1 MKKKNVYEKRI
12 KAQNDA
18 AQIFCWCIVI
28 ALNQEEGIGSE
39 RLGRACDEMKTFE
52 DKFKNM
58 IRSSG
63 RKAASVEMERLLDGV
78 CDTDIILPS
87 LKYPKTRFEEQIRMA
102 ENDGGRIAWLVM
114 ACSARSTFG
123 FGKDRLARLKKE
135 SLDNYRQYIE
145 WKESAGETYA
155 LEQIRRCASAALR
168 ETLYISDT
176 RNDEPPTRAYVRE
189 NDPISALNV
198 SSTVSAN
205 LARKNG
211 VKNIPI
217 LVLSQNEAQKQVK
230 NVLDSIYPQ
239 AGEKQ

>member
-12 KAQNDA
+12 KARNDA

-28 ALNQEEGIGSE
+28 ALNQEEGIGAE
-39 RLGRACDEMKTFE
+39 RLWKACDEMKIFE
-52 DKFKNM
+52 DKFKSM
-58 IRSSG
+58 ILSSG
-63 RKAASVEMERLLDGV
+63 RKAATVEMEKLLDGV
-78 CDTDIILPS
+78 CDTDMVLPS
-87 LKYPKTRFEEQIRMA
+87 LKYPKTRLEEQIRMA

-135 SLDNYRQYIE
+135 SLDNYRQYVE
-145 WKESAGETYA
+145 WKENNGEEYA

-176 RNDEPPTRAYVRE
+176 KDDVPITKHHVQER
-189 NDPISALNV
+189 DPISAMTI
-198 SSTVSAN
+198 SSAVSAN

-211 VKNIPI
+211 VQKVPL
-217 LVLSQNEAQKQVK
+217 LVLSQSEAQKQVSE
-230 NVLDSIYPQ
+230 VLNSLYPQ
-239 AGEKQ
+239 EGKKC

>member
-12 KAQNDA
+12 KARDDA

-28 ALNQEEGIGSE
+28 ALNQEEGIGPE
-39 RLGRACDEMKTFE
+39 RLGRACNEMKIFE
-52 DKFKNM
+52 DKFNNM
-58 IRSSG
+58 VQSSG
-63 RKAASVEMERLLDGV
+63 RKVASVEMERLLNGV
-78 CDTDIILPS
+78 CDTNIILPS

-145 WKESAGETYA
+145 WKENDGEEYA

-176 RNDEPPTRAYVRE
+176 KDDEQVAKRHTPE
-189 NDPISALNV
+189 IDPISTLTI
-198 SSTVSAN
+198 SSAVSASM
-205 LARKNG
+205 AKKNG
-211 VKNIPI
+211 VKNVPL
-217 LVLSQNEAQKQVK
+217 LVLSRSEAQRQVEK
-230 NVLDSIYPQ
+230 VLRFIYPQ
-239 AGEKQ
+239 DGKKC